1 MMLPSNRTGI
11 NTIGLAGCII
21 LSGVVFNAISPWYLI
36 VSAVLILT
44 GIGLENNSNSKK

>member
-1 MMLPSNRTGI
+1 MMPSNRTGI

-36 VSAVLILT
+36 VSAFLILL
-44 GIGLENNSNSKK
+44 GIGLENNSNNKK